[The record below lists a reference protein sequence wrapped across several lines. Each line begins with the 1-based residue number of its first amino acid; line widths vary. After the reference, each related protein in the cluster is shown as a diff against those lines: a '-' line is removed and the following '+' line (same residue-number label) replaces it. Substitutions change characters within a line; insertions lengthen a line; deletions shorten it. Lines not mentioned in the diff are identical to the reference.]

1 MIGSPFIQRE
11 RNSVQRTMFKV
22 LLALTPGIAAHML
35 FFGPGIWVS
44 LILCSLLALALE
56 AGMLALR
63 RHPLRPFLT
72 DGSVLVTAWLL
83 ALSLPTLAPWW
94 LYAVGTL
101 FAVVVAKHLYGGLGQ
116 NPFNPAMVGYAVL
129 IVSFPAQMTHWP
141 GLIGHVPYTPGF
153 LESFMV
159 VFAGPASLPDA
170 YTMATPLDDLKTQ
183 IRSGKTLMESLGMPI
198 GANGQ
203 MVALMFL
210 VGGVIL
216 VIKRVI
222 TWHVPVAF
230 LLALA
235 GTAWILQALDPGH
248 HAGPIFHLF
257 YGGAM
262 LGAFFI
268 ATDPVSGCSTPL
280 GKLIFAGLAGFLT
293 VIIRTYGGYPDGV
306 AFAILL
312 MNIAAPFIDTYT
324 QPRVFGHRRGERRQ
338 P

>member
-1 MIGSPFIQRE
+1 MNSSPFLQRE
-11 RNSVQRTMFKV
+11 RNSVQRTMAKV
-22 LLALTPGIAAHML
+22 LIALTPGIAAHVL

-44 LILCSLLALALE
+44 LAFCSLLGLALE

-63 RHPLRPFLT
+63 RYPLRPFLS

-94 LYAVGTL
+94 LYAVGML

-129 IVSFPAQMTHWP
+129 IVSFPVQMTHWP
-141 GLIGHVPYTPGF
+141 GLIGHVPYTPGVW
-153 LESFMV
+153 ESFEV
-159 VFAGPASLPDA
+159 VLFGPSNLPDA

-183 IRSGKTLMESLGMPI
+183 LRTGKTLAESLGMPI

-203 MVALMFL
+203 MVNLLFLLGGLALLFA
-210 VGGVIL
+210 
-216 VIKRVI
+216 RVI
-222 TWHVPVAF
+222 TWHVPLAF

-235 GTAWILQALDPGH
+235 GTAGVLQAIDPAH

-268 ATDPVSGCSTPL
+268 ATDPVSGCSTPI
-280 GKLIFAGLAGFLT
+280 GKLIFGALAGFLT
-293 VIIRTYGGYPDGV
+293 VIIRTYGNYPDGV

-312 MNIAAPFIDTYT
+312 MNIAAPFIDVYT
-324 QPRVFGHRRGERRQ
+324 QPRVFGHRRKEGRQ
-338 P
+338 A